1 MLYPYHGKDQK
12 VRPYIGTE
20 RQKPGIHPSQLCLNL
35 VISEIQP
42 VLSFAEARAESSCF
56 TMACTVK
63 NNVQRSTF
71 PQHVPVIFGDHEWI
85 LFLRL
90 TARTVKVEASHK
102 KKVEVLCNGPACIE
116 SWSCSHHD
124 APGM

>member
-1 MLYPYHGKDQK
+1 MLYPYEHGKDQK

-56 TMACTVK
+56 TMAFTVK
-63 NNVQRSTF
+63 DDVQRSTF
-71 PQHVPVIFGDHEWI
+71 PQHVPVIFGDPEWI

-102 KKVEVLCNGPACIE
+102 KSGGPLQWSSLHRKLVLQP
-116 SWSCSHHD
+116 S
-124 APGM
+124 